1 MKRADFWGENES
13 LPIKHWPDDAAQS
26 GQTIVHP
33 AAATGKNVVMIAVD
47 DMNAFATMKSLYG
60 GTLSTPNIDRLMA
73 MGTTFENAFATT
85 ALCNPSRTSILS
97 GQLPPTS
104 KVFSNAETWFSKVD
118 PNDTVFAPFKNAGYF
133 NAGVG
138 KIFHQITPQIAREL
152 FSEYDFN
159 THSPRVTY
167 PNDPFGIAPF
177 TGDESTMTDDK
188 SAAFAQQFIGN
199 YTGTSPFFL
208 SVGFHKPHTQWHVPQ
223 QYYDL
228 YPKDQIVLPAHL
240 NNDRADLPQWALD
253 HFSTTLNSEVRA
265 AGEWKDL
272 LQAYFAAISYVDAQ
286 IGKVLDAIA
295 SSPYADNTAIVLWS
309 DHGYHLGDKDYWHK
323 FTLWDEA
330 GRAPLIVADPGVTT
344 PGSVVSHTVSMMD
357 IYSTL
362 LDIAGLSPSG
372 HQDSQSLMP
381 LLQNPDA
388 DWNEPAYTFMYG
400 SWSVRTDHYRYIHYE
415 DGSEELYDIRSD
427 PHDFNNLASNPA
439 YLSVKTHLLH
449 TGTAY
454 LADHGFIQGG
464 LHEAAVDGTP
474 GKDVIVSPDP
484 DATLAGGAGNDTYF
498 IWNTTQ
504 TIHELKGGGTDKAY
518 VDLIEVKK
526 WTMPDNVESVQTNG
540 KSRPD
545 LGLSKGVLIGNA
557 QHNFMKAV
565 GPIEVVLH
573 GMGGSDTLVG
583 SLGDRLAGG
592 ADADKIFMSGASTLV
607 YSKASQSNSAAYDTV
622 DGFNADSD
630 KIQLATQITGVAA
643 PVSGQLRSGHLD
655 ADLAA
660 LVTLGTNQAE
670 IVKATSGNLAG
681 RTFLVIDGDGHA
693 GYTAG
698 ADYVI
703 QLTNAL
709 HLGDLSAHN
718 FTTGS

>member
-1 MKRADFWGENES
+1 
-13 LPIKHWPDDAAQS
+13 
-26 GQTIVHP
+26 
-33 AAATGKNVVMIAVD
+33 
-47 DMNAFATMKSLYG
+47 
-60 GTLSTPNIDRLMA
+60 
-73 MGTTFENAFATT
+73 TTFENAFATT
-85 ALCNPSRTSILS
+85 AVCNPSRTSILT
-97 GQLPPTS
+97 GQLPTTT
-104 KVFSNAETWFSKVD
+104 KVFANYQLWSDKVS
-118 PNDTVFAPFKNAGYF
+118 PSDTVFAAFHDAGYY
-133 NAGVG
+133 NACVG
-138 KIFHQITPQIAREL
+138 KVLHKVTPDVAAQL
-152 FSEYDFN
+152 FDNYQNPPSLNYR
-159 THSPRVTY
+159 PKG
-167 PNDPFGIAPF
+167 DPFGIAPYP
-177 TGDESTMTDDK
+177 GSESDLPDYV
-188 SAAFAQQFIGN
+188 SAAYAQTFLSGYSGSN
-199 YTGTSPFFL
+199 PFFL
-208 SVGFHKPHTQWHVPQ
+208 SVGFHKPHGPWHVPQ
-223 QYYDL
+223 QYYDV

-253 HFSTTLNSEVRA
+253 HFSTTFNDKVQA
-265 AGEWKDL
+265 AGDWQAL

-344 PGSVVSHTVSMMD
+344 PGSVVSHTVSTMD

-381 LLQNPDA
+381 LLQNPNA

-449 TGTAY
+449 HGIAY

-504 TIHELKGGGTDKAY
+504 TIHELKGGGTDKAF

-526 WTMPDNVESVQTNG
+526 WTMPDNVKSV
-540 KSRPD
+540 
-545 LGLSKGVLIGNA
+545 
-557 QHNFMKAV
+557 
-565 GPIEVVLH
+565 E
-573 GMGGSDTLVG
+573 
-583 SLGDRLAGG
+583 
-592 ADADKIFMSGASTLV
+592 
-607 YSKASQSNSAAYDTV
+607 
-622 DGFNADSD
+622 
-630 KIQLATQITGVAA
+630 
-643 PVSGQLRSGHLD
+643 
-655 ADLAA
+655 
-660 LVTLGTNQAE
+660 
-670 IVKATSGNLAG
+670 
-681 RTFLVIDGDGHA
+681 
-693 GYTAG
+693 TA
-698 ADYVI
+698 
-703 QLTNAL
+703 
-709 HLGDLSAHN
+709 
-718 FTTGS
+718 